1 MKVSQVQ
8 SADINSIK
16 LLQGDNDD
24 DNESV
29 VATLIFNSSSDC
41 FDWKHAIRRQIQNVI
56 SWKQAFSEQMH
67 IAETKKNRLSIPSTA
82 SFYDQIKIEEITS
95 KRFFFF
101 CIRSVRGN
109 FG

>member
-8 SADINSIK
+8 SADVNSIK
-16 LLQGDNDD
+16 LLQGDDD
-24 DNESV
+24 DESV

-56 SWKQAFSEQMH
+56 SWKNAFTEQMH
-67 IAETKKNRLSIPSTA
+67 IAETKKNRLSIPSKA

-95 KRFFFF
+95 EKNVT
-101 CIRSVRGN
+101 SY
-109 FG
+109 